1 MCRYSMRHRKSSQQ
15 GSVLVVAIFVIVVM
29 GFLATSLVQVQW
41 SNHDTLT
48 RKQLGTQAWL
58 LAHSA
63 NEWALTQVYPLT
75 VSPAVSTSV
84 STVCNTLNA
93 NQVSSGM
100 STICSVDQLTC
111 SQISVLDD
119 VGFFKIESTAI
130 CGSGIN
136 QVQRIQEVWVRE

>member
-1 MCRYSMRHRKSSQQ
+1 MRHKKSSQQ

-84 STVCNTLNA
+84 SAACGNLNA

-100 STICSVDQLTC
+100 STICTVDPLTC
-111 SQISVLDD
+111 SQIGVLDG

-130 CGSGIN
+130 CGSGVN

>member
-1 MCRYSMRHRKSSQQ
+1 MRHRKSSQQ
-15 GSVLVVAIFVIVVM
+15 GSVLVVAVFVIVVM

-75 VSPAVSTSV
+75 VSPAVSASV
-84 STVCNTLNA
+84 STACSTLNA
-93 NQVSSGM
+93 DQVSGGM
-100 STICSVDQLTC
+100 STICTVEQLTC
-111 SQISVLDD
+111 SQIGVLDG

-136 QVQRIQEVWVRE
+136 QVQRIQEVWVKE

>member
-1 MCRYSMRHRKSSQQ
+1 MRHRKSSQQ
-15 GSVLVVAIFVIVVM
+15 GSVLVVAVFVIVVM

-84 STVCNTLNA
+84 STVCSNLNS

-100 STICSVDQLTC
+100 STICTVDELTC
-111 SQISVLDD
+111 SQIGTLDS
-119 VGFFKIESTAI
+119 VGFFKIESTAM

-136 QVQRIQEVWVRE
+136 QVQRIQEVWVREVEL

>member
-1 MCRYSMRHRKSSQQ
+1 MRHRKSSQQ
-15 GSVLVVAIFVIVVM
+15 GSVLVVAVFVIVVM

-84 STVCNTLNA
+84 SAACGNLNS

-100 STICSVDQLTC
+100 STICTVDELTC
-111 SQISVLDD
+111 SQIGTLDS

>member
-1 MCRYSMRHRKSSQQ
+1 MRHRKSSQQ
-15 GSVLVVAIFVIVVM
+15 GSVLVVAVFVIVVM

-75 VSPAVSTSV
+75 
-84 STVCNTLNA
+84 
-93 NQVSSGM
+93 
-100 STICSVDQLTC
+100 
-111 SQISVLDD
+111 
-119 VGFFKIESTAI
+119 
-130 CGSGIN
+130 
-136 QVQRIQEVWVRE
+136 

>member
-1 MCRYSMRHRKSSQQ
+1 MRHSKSSQQ
-15 GSVLVVAIFVIVVM
+15 GSVLVVAVFVIVVM

-84 STVCNTLNA
+84 STVCSNLNSS
-93 NQVSSGM
+93 QVSSGM
-100 STICSVDQLTC
+100 STICTVDQLTC
-111 SQISVLDD
+111 QQIGVLDG
-119 VGFFKIESTAI
+119 VGFFKIESTAV

-136 QVQRIQEVWVRE
+136 QVQRIQEVWVKE

>member
-1 MCRYSMRHRKSSQQ
+1 MRHSKSSQQ
-15 GSVLVVAIFVIVVM
+15 GSVLVVAVFVIVVM

-84 STVCNTLNA
+84 STVCSNLNS

-100 STICSVDQLTC
+100 SAICTVDELTC
-111 SQISVLDD
+111 SQIGVLDG

-136 QVQRIQEVWVRE
+136 QVQRIQEVWVKESIR

>member
-1 MCRYSMRHRKSSQQ
+1 MRHSKSSQQ
-15 GSVLVVAIFVIVVM
+15 GSVLVVAVFVIVVM

-84 STVCNTLNA
+84 STVCSNLNSS
-93 NQVSSGM
+93 QVSSGM
-100 STICSVDQLTC
+100 STICTVDQLTC
-111 SQISVLDD
+111 QQIGVLDG
-119 VGFFKIESTAI
+119 VGFFKIESTAV

-136 QVQRIQEVWVRE
+136 QVQRIQEVWVKESIR

>member
-1 MCRYSMRHRKSSQQ
+1 MRHKKSSQQ

-84 STVCNTLNA
+84 STVCSTLNA

-100 STICSVDQLTC
+100 STICTVDQLTC
-111 SQISVLDD
+111 SQIGVLDD

>member
-1 MCRYSMRHRKSSQQ
+1 MRHRKSSQQ
-15 GSVLVVAIFVIVVM
+15 GSVLVVAVFVIVVM

-84 STVCNTLNA
+84 SAACGNLSS

-100 STICSVDQLTC
+100 STICTVEELTC
-111 SQISVLDD
+111 SQIGTLDS

-136 QVQRIQEVWVRE
+136 QVQRIQEVWVRESL

>member
-1 MCRYSMRHRKSSQQ
+1 MRHRKSFQQ
-15 GSVLVVAIFVIVVM
+15 GSVLVVAVFVIVVM

-93 NQVSSGM
+93 NQVSAGM
-100 STICSVDQLTC
+100 STICTVGELTC
-111 SQISVLDD
+111 NQIGTLDG

>member
-1 MCRYSMRHRKSSQQ
+1 MRHKKSSQQ

-84 STVCNTLNA
+84 STVCSTLNA

-100 STICSVDQLTC
+100 STICTVDQLTC
-111 SQISVLDD
+111 SQIGVLDD
-119 VGFFKIESTAI
+119 VGFFNIESTAI

>member
-1 MCRYSMRHRKSSQQ
+1 MCHRKSNQQ
-15 GSVLVVAIFVIVVM
+15 GSVLVVAVFVIVVM

-75 VSPAVSTSV
+75 VSPAVSSSV
-84 STVCNTLNA
+84 RTVCTNLNA
-93 NQVSSGM
+93 NQVSHGM
-100 STICSVDQLTC
+100 STICSVDSLTC
-111 SQISVLDD
+111 DEIGVLDD
-119 VGFFKIESTAI
+119 VGFFKIESTTT
-130 CGSGIN
+130 CGAGVN

>member
-1 MCRYSMRHRKSSQQ
+1 MRHRKSFQQ
-15 GSVLVVAIFVIVVM
+15 GSVLVVAVFVIVVM
-29 GFLATSLVQVQW
+29 GFLATSLVQIQW

-63 NEWALTQVYPLT
+63 NEWALTQIYPLT

-84 STVCNTLNA
+84 STVCSNLNS

-100 STICSVDQLTC
+100 STICTVDQLTC
-111 SQISVLDD
+111 SQIGVLDG

>member
-1 MCRYSMRHRKSSQQ
+1 MRHRKSSQQ
-15 GSVLVVAIFVIVVM
+15 GSVLVVAVFVIVVM

-84 STVCNTLNA
+84 STVCSNLNS

-100 STICSVDQLTC
+100 STICTVDELTC
-111 SQISVLDD
+111 SQIGTLDS

-136 QVQRIQEVWVRE
+136 QVQRIQEVWVREVEL

>member
-1 MCRYSMRHRKSSQQ
+1 MRHRKSSQQ

-63 NEWALTQVYPLT
+63 NEWALTLT

-84 STVCNTLNA
+84 STVCSTLNA

-100 STICSVDQLTC
+100 STICTVDQLTC
-111 SQISVLDD
+111 SQIGVLDD

>member
-1 MCRYSMRHRKSSQQ
+1 MRHSKSSQQ
-15 GSVLVVAIFVIVVM
+15 GSVLVVAVFVIVVM

-84 STVCNTLNA
+84 SAVCSNLNS
-93 NQVSSGM
+93 NPVSSGM
-100 STICSVDQLTC
+100 STICTVDQLTC
-111 SQISVLDD
+111 RQIGVLDG

-136 QVQRIQEVWVRE
+136 QVQRVQEVWVKESL

>member
-1 MCRYSMRHRKSSQQ
+1 MRHSKSSQQ
-15 GSVLVVAIFVIVVM
+15 GSVLVVAVFVIVVM

-84 STVCNTLNA
+84 STVCSNLNS
-93 NQVSSGM
+93 NPVSSGM
-100 STICSVDQLTC
+100 STICTVDQLTC
-111 SQISVLDD
+111 RQIGVLDG

-136 QVQRIQEVWVRE
+136 QVQRVQEVWVKESL

>member
-1 MCRYSMRHRKSSQQ
+1 MRHRKSFQQ
-15 GSVLVVAIFVIVVM
+15 GSVLVVAVFVIVVM

-84 STVCNTLNA
+84 STVCSNLNS

-100 STICSVDQLTC
+100 STICTVDELTC
-111 SQISVLDD
+111 SQIGVLDG

-136 QVQRIQEVWVRE
+136 QVQRIQEVWVKE

>member
-1 MCRYSMRHRKSSQQ
+1 MRHSKSSQQ
-15 GSVLVVAIFVIVVM
+15 GSVLVVAVFVIVVM
-29 GFLATSLVQVQW
+29 GFLATSLMQVQW

-75 VSPAVSTSV
+75 VSPAVSASV
-84 STVCNTLNA
+84 STVCSNLNSS
-93 NQVSSGM
+93 QVSSGM
-100 STICSVDQLTC
+100 STICTVDQLTC
-111 SQISVLDD
+111 RQIGVLDG

-130 CGSGIN
+130 CGSDVN
-136 QVQRIQEVWVRE
+136 QVQRIQEVWVKEAE

>member
-1 MCRYSMRHRKSSQQ
+1 MRHSKASQQ
-15 GSVLVVAIFVIVVM
+15 GSVLVVAVFVIVVM

-48 RKQLGTQAWL
+48 RKKLGTQAWL

-84 STVCNTLNA
+84 STVCSNLNS

-100 STICSVDQLTC
+100 STICTVDQLTC
-111 SQISVLDD
+111 RQIGVLDG

-130 CGSGIN
+130 CGSGVN
-136 QVQRIQEVWVRE
+136 QVQRIQEVWVKEAE

>member
-1 MCRYSMRHRKSSQQ
+1 MRHSKSSQQ
-15 GSVLVVAIFVIVVM
+15 GSVLVVAVFVIVVM

-84 STVCNTLNA
+84 STVCSNLNSS
-93 NQVSSGM
+93 QVSSGM
-100 STICSVDQLTC
+100 STICTVEQLTC
-111 SQISVLDD
+111 RQIGVLDG

-130 CGSGIN
+130 CGSGVN
-136 QVQRIQEVWVRE
+136 QVQRIQEVWVKE

>member
-1 MCRYSMRHRKSSQQ
+1 MHHRKSSQQ
-15 GSVLVVAIFVIVVM
+15 GSVLVVAVFVIVVM

-48 RKQLGTQAWL
+48 RKQLGIQAWL

-63 NEWALTQVYPLT
+63 NEWALTQVYPLA

-84 STVCNTLNA
+84 STVCSNLNS

-100 STICSVDQLTC
+100 STICTVDQLTC
-111 SQISVLDD
+111 RQIGVLDG

>member
-1 MCRYSMRHRKSSQQ
+1 MHHRKSTQQ
-15 GSVLVVAIFVIVVM
+15 GSVLVVAVFVIVVM

-48 RKQLGTQAWL
+48 RKQLGNQAWF

-63 NEWALTQVYPLT
+63 NEWALTQVYPLI

-84 STVCNTLNA
+84 STVCSSLNA

-100 STICSVDQLTC
+100 STICSIEQLTC
-111 SQISVLDD
+111 REIGMLDG

-136 QVQRIQEVWVRE
+136 QVQRIQEVWLCD

>member
-1 MCRYSMRHRKSSQQ
+1 MRHRKSSQQ
-15 GSVLVVAIFVIVVM
+15 GSVLIVAVFVIVVM

-84 STVCNTLNA
+84 SAACGNLNS

-100 STICSVDQLTC
+100 STICTVEELTC
-111 SQISVLDD
+111 SQIGTLDS

>member
-1 MCRYSMRHRKSSQQ
+1 MRHRKSFQQ
-15 GSVLVVAIFVIVVM
+15 GSVLVVAVFVIVVM

-63 NEWALTQVYPLT
+63 NEWALTQIYPLT

-84 STVCNTLNA
+84 STVCSNLNS

-100 STICSVDQLTC
+100 STICTVDQLTC
-111 SQISVLDD
+111 SQIGVLDS

>member
-1 MCRYSMRHRKSSQQ
+1 MRHRKSSQQ
-15 GSVLVVAIFVIVVM
+15 GSVLVVAVFVIVVM

-63 NEWALTQVYPLT
+63 NEWALTKVYPLT

-84 STVCNTLNA
+84 SAACGNLNS

-100 STICSVDQLTC
+100 STICTVGELTC
-111 SQISVLDD
+111 SQIGTLDR

-136 QVQRIQEVWVRE
+136 QVQRIQEVWVKEVEL

>member
-1 MCRYSMRHRKSSQQ
+1 MRHSKSSQK
-15 GSVLVVAIFVIVVM
+15 GSVLVVAVFVIVVM

-75 VSPAVSTSV
+75 ISPAVSTSV
-84 STVCNTLNA
+84 STVCSNLNS

-100 STICSVDQLTC
+100 STICTVNQLTC
-111 SQISVLDD
+111 RQIGVLDG
-119 VGFFKIESTAI
+119 VGFFKIESTAV

-136 QVQRIQEVWVRE
+136 QVQRIQEVWVKE

>member
-1 MCRYSMRHRKSSQQ
+1 MRHSKSSQK
-15 GSVLVVAIFVIVVM
+15 GSVLVVAVFVIVVM

-84 STVCNTLNA
+84 STVCSNLNS

-100 STICSVDQLTC
+100 STICTVDQLTC
-111 SQISVLDD
+111 RQIGTLDG

-136 QVQRIQEVWVRE
+136 QVQRNQEVWVNESIR

>member
-1 MCRYSMRHRKSSQQ
+1 MRHSKSSQQ
-15 GSVLVVAIFVIVVM
+15 GSVLVVAVFVIVVM
-29 GFLATSLVQVQW
+29 GFLATSLMQVQW

-84 STVCNTLNA
+84 STVCSNLNSS
-93 NQVSSGM
+93 QVSSGM
-100 STICSVDQLTC
+100 STICTVDQLTC
-111 SQISVLDD
+111 RQIGVLDG

-130 CGSGIN
+130 CGSGVN
-136 QVQRIQEVWVRE
+136 QVQRIQEVWVKE

>member
-1 MCRYSMRHRKSSQQ
+1 MRHRKSSQQ
-15 GSVLVVAIFVIVVM
+15 GSVLVVAVFVIVVM

-84 STVCNTLNA
+84 STVCSNLNS

-100 STICSVDQLTC
+100 STICTVGELTC
-111 SQISVLDD
+111 NQIGTLDGI
-119 VGFFKIESTAI
+119 GFFKIESTAI

>member
-1 MCRYSMRHRKSSQQ
+1 MRHSKSSQK
-15 GSVLVVAIFVIVVM
+15 GSVLVVAVFVIVVM

-84 STVCNTLNA
+84 STVCSNLNS

-100 STICSVDQLTC
+100 STICTVNQLTC
-111 SQISVLDD
+111 RQIGVLDG
-119 VGFFKIESTAI
+119 VGFFKIESTAV

-136 QVQRIQEVWVRE
+136 QVQRIQEVWVKE

>member
-1 MCRYSMRHRKSSQQ
+1 MRHSKSSQQ
-15 GSVLVVAIFVIVVM
+15 GSVLVVAVFVIVVM

-84 STVCNTLNA
+84 SAACGNLNS

-100 STICSVDQLTC
+100 STICTVDELTC
-111 SQISVLDD
+111 SQIGVLDG

>member
-1 MCRYSMRHRKSSQQ
+1 MRHSKSSQK

-84 STVCNTLNA
+84 STVCGNLNS

-100 STICSVDQLTC
+100 STICTVDELTC
-111 SQISVLDD
+111 SQIGVLDG

>member
-1 MCRYSMRHRKSSQQ
+1 MRHRKSSQQ
-15 GSVLVVAIFVIVVM
+15 GSVLVVAVFVIVVI

-63 NEWALTQVYPLT
+63 NEWALTQVYPLS

-84 STVCNTLNA
+84 NTACNDLNS
-93 NQVSSGM
+93 NQVSNGM
-100 STICSVDQLTC
+100 STICRVDQLTC
-111 SQISVLDD
+111 HQVGVLDG
-119 VGFFKIESTAI
+119 VGFFKIESTAV

-136 QVQRIQEVWVRE
+136 QVQRIQEVWVRETK

>member
-1 MCRYSMRHRKSSQQ
+1 MRHRKSSQQ
-15 GSVLVVAIFVIVVM
+15 GSVLIVAVFVIVVM

-84 STVCNTLNA
+84 SAACGNLSS

-100 STICSVDQLTC
+100 STICTVEELTC
-111 SQISVLDD
+111 SQIGTLDS

-136 QVQRIQEVWVRE
+136 QVQRIQEVWVRESL

>member
-1 MCRYSMRHRKSSQQ
+1 MRHSKSSQQ
-15 GSVLVVAIFVIVVM
+15 GSVLVVAVFVIVVM

-84 STVCNTLNA
+84 STVCSNLNS

-100 STICSVDQLTC
+100 STICTVNQLTC
-111 SQISVLDD
+111 RQIGVLDG
-119 VGFFKIESTAI
+119 VGFFKIESTAV

-136 QVQRIQEVWVRE
+136 QVQRIQEVWVKE

>member
-1 MCRYSMRHRKSSQQ
+1 MRHSKSSQQ
-15 GSVLVVAIFVIVVM
+15 GSVLVVAVFVIVVM

-75 VSPAVSTSV
+75 ISPAVSTSV
-84 STVCNTLNA
+84 STVCSNLNS

-100 STICSVDQLTC
+100 STICTVNQLTC
-111 SQISVLDD
+111 RQIGVLDG

-130 CGSGIN
+130 CGSGVN
-136 QVQRIQEVWVRE
+136 QVQRIQEVWVKEAE

>member
-1 MCRYSMRHRKSSQQ
+1 MRHSKSSQK

-84 STVCNTLNA
+84 STVCSSLNS
-93 NQVSSGM
+93 NPVSGGM
-100 STICSVDQLTC
+100 STICTVDQLTC
-111 SQISVLDD
+111 RQIGVLDG

-130 CGSGIN
+130 CGSGVN
-136 QVQRIQEVWVRE
+136 QVQRIQEVWVKE